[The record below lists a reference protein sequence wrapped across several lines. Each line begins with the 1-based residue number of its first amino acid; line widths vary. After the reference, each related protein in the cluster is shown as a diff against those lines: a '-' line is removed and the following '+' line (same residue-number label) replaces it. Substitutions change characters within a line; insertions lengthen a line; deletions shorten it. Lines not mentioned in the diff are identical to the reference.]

1 MVQVIRITIPT
12 VPVQAIQTDGATTT
26 INPIPIPTTSLT
38 APDTVS
44 VRAQLQAVHTAT
56 VIRIQ
61 AAVRTPDRSHQA
73 IPILHHRQQ
82 AIADRQALM
91 IPLPPEAI
99 SVQMLTD

>member
-1 MVQVIRITIPT
+1 MAQVIRIIILT
-12 VPVQAIQTDGATTT
+12 VPVQAIQTDGAIAT
-26 INPIPIPTTSLT
+26 ISPTHIPTTSQT
-38 APDTVS
+38 AADTVS

-82 AIADRQALM
+82 ATADRQALM